1 MPTRPQRRVPLAVTA
16 AALALGLTAC
26 SGGDGSVSA
35 PVRPEGS
42 ASASAAGTSASAS
55 VADGVEAEPGPSVP
69 PAGTPEPDGPSS
81 AGESPDD
88 DGGGRSPQ
96 ALLGTRAPEASDG
109 SPADGTVDNAEE
121 GPLEDSCTM
130 GQLTLNV
137 RPDGSR
143 RIIEVANTGTT
154 ACVLDLIPDVGLG
167 NRGGSGRERN
177 LRPLVPGGIG
187 GPDHTLPA
195 GAKAYA
201 VLDLAPGGRAGG
213 ARKRVNEM
221 NILLSPA
228 HMAAADVR
236 SVPLGSRVRVSVP
249 RLGLYDSTVDGAVA
263 SMRQADTRQR

>member
-42 ASASAAGTSASAS
+42 ASAAGTSASAS
-55 VADGVEAEPGPSVP
+55 VADTVEAEPGPSVP
-69 PAGTPEPDGPSS
+69 PVGTPEPDGPSS
-81 AGESPDD
+81 AGETPDD
-88 DGGGRSPQ
+88 GRGRSPQ
-96 ALLGTRAPEASDG
+96 ALLGTRAPEASNG
-109 SPADGTVDNAEE
+109 SPADDTAGNAEE

-130 GQLTLNV
+130 GQLALNV

-154 ACVLDLIPDVGLG
+154 ACVLDQIPDVGLG

-187 GPDHTLPA
+187 GPDHALPA

-201 VLDLAPGGRAGG
+201 VLDLAPGGRASG

-228 HMAAADVR
+228 HMAAADIR